1 MGRFVAAYDRGDR
14 QKYPPSSKF
23 ATHSTMKKLN
33 TVIPYLKK
41 TQIYIYIYINH
52 VTHILSSAS
61 ISNISL
67 EIGNFHYVR
76 KYRFRSHFNT

>member
-41 TQIYIYIYINH
+41 TQIYIYIYKSCDPH
-52 VTHILSSAS
+52 
-61 ISNISL
+61 L
-67 EIGNFHYVR
+67 EFC
-76 KYRFRSHFNT
+76 